1 MKPPLQDTILGTDN
15 FGRDVFVELIHGM
28 KTSLIIGLFAGVIAT
43 AIGVTI
49 GLFAGYKGGTVDN
62 ILNSITN
69 IFLVIPPF
77 VIIDTDNC
85 ESSQS
90 VPCCDGAGIGDYFL
104 ALDGPGSKSPVYELK
119 G

>member
-1 MKPPLQDTILGTDN
+1 M
-15 FGRDVFVELIHGM
+15 
-28 KTSLIIGLFAGVIAT
+28 IAT

-77 VIIDTDNC
+77 VILILITV
-85 ESSQS
+85 SLQS
-90 VPCCDGAGIGDYFL
+90 VPCCDGVVLGITSWPWTAG
-104 ALDGPGSKSPVYELK
+104 SSPVYELK

>member
-1 MKPPLQDTILGTDN
+1 M
-15 FGRDVFVELIHGM
+15 
-28 KTSLIIGLFAGVIAT
+28 IAT

-77 VIIDTDNC
+77 VILILITVEVC
-85 ESSQS
+85 SRSLA
-90 VPCCDGAGIGDYFL
+90 VMGLVLGITS